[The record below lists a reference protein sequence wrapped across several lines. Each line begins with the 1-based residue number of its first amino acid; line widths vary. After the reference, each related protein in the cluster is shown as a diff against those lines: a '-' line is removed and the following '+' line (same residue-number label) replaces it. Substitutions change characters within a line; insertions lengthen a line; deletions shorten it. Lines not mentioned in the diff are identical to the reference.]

1 MLIMKR
7 ILALLCAILV
17 LPAMAAAQDSYRI
30 QPGDVLRVEVLE
42 DSSINRDALVLPDGR
57 ISIPMAGTVPAA
69 GRTISQVQSAVTQ
82 RLSPNFSNAPTV
94 FVSISKLRERERVT
108 ATAPVEKTIDIFVMG
123 EVTQP
128 GKVSV
133 AEGTTLLQALAQIG
147 GFSKF
152 AATKRVQLR
161 RADKSGRERVYN
173 INYNDILAG
182 TSSIGM
188 TTLAEGDVI
197 IVPERRLFE

>member
-1 MLIMKR
+1 
-7 ILALLCAILV
+7 
-17 LPAMAAAQDSYRI
+17 MAAAQDSYRI

-69 GRTISQVQSAVTQ
+69 GRTITQVQSAVTQ

-128 GKVSV
+128 GKVAV
-133 AEGTTLLQALAQIG
+133 AQGTTLLQALAQIG

>member
-7 ILALLCAILV
+7 ILALLCAVLV

-69 GRTISQVQSAVTQ
+69 GRTITQVQSAVTQ

-128 GKVSV
+128 GKVAV
-133 AEGTTLLQALAQIG
+133 AQGTTLLQALAQIG